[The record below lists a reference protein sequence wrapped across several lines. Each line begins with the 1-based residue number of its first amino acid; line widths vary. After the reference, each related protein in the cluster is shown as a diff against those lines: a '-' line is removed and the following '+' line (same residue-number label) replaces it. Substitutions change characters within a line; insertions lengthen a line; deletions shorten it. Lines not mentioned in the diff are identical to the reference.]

1 MSQYLLVSLKST
13 NNDASRVVSDLVG
26 NLGKITN
33 FNVDQQLAPFDSQDQ
48 LVKIADD
55 LSHLDTTT
63 YSMLTR
69 FSRSI
74 QDVYKKIDTDNQR
87 DWSRYAPNVQ
97 YTPVEKHM
105 IEVIVEGNGDQQLN
119 YSLPD
124 YMKNFQWDERII
136 TNKTTVETVKD
147 SLQNSINHDEES
159 IRTLTNDYTDAG
171 NALNNVIRGNEG
183 TLATKNL
190 DEIASKEFKDT
201 YVQNKSKFGAL
212 MAKDAGSNNIKF
224 CVETKNLKTVFVV
237 IRKSEQKQFLNE
249 YHLNTN
255 YVVPA
260 QPQLI
265 EEDNDFYLYAVTL
278 LRDNIEDY
286 KTACKDRKWNVRE
299 FTFNPELIEEN
310 QKKNLQLINEY
321 RNLQDHYSTFLHDT
335 FSQLFVY
342 WMHIKALRVFVES
355 RLLYG
360 FKTEFKSFLIETT
373 NKNIPKI
380 HKALSTVF
388 NDGMESNGKDDD
400 DNADLTAEDADLVYS
415 YFCSKINLVGLTRS
429 EGVV

>member
-1 MSQYLLVSLKST
+1 MSQYLLISLKSS
-13 NNDASRVVSDLVG
+13 NNDAPKVVSNLVG

-55 LSHLDTTT
+55 LSHMDQTTF
-63 YSMLTR
+63 SMLTR

-74 QDVYKKIDTDNQR
+74 QDVYKKIDIDNQR
-87 DWSRYAPNVQ
+87 DWTKYAPDVQ
-97 YTPVEKHM
+97 YIPIEKHD
-105 IEVIVEGNGDQQLN
+105 IEVIVDTNGDQQLQ

-124 YMKNFQWDERII
+124 YMKNFQWDERFI
-136 TNKTTVETVKD
+136 TNKQNVETVKN
-147 SLQNSINHDEES
+147 SLQDAVNHDEES
-159 IRTLTNDYTDAG
+159 IRTLTNDYTEAG
-171 NALNNVIRGNEG
+171 NSITNVIRGNEG

-190 DEIASKEFKDT
+190 DEIASKTFKDT
-201 YVQNKSKFGAL
+201 YVQDKAKFGAI

-224 CVETKNLKTVFVV
+224 CVETKNLKTLFVV
-237 IRKSEQKQFLNE
+237 IRKSEKKQFESE

-255 YVVPA
+255 YVVPVP
-260 QPQLI
+260 PQLI
-265 EEDNDFYLYAVTL
+265 EEDNDFYLYTVTL

-286 KTACKDRKWNVRE
+286 KTACKDKKWNVRE
-299 FTFNPELIEEN
+299 FTFDATLIEEN
-310 QKKNLQLINEY
+310 QKKNQQLINDY
-321 RNLQDHYSTFLHDT
+321 RHLQEHYATFLHDT
-335 FSQLFVY
+335 FSQLFIY

-360 FKTEFKSFLIETT
+360 FKTEFKAFLIETT

-400 DNADLTAEDADLVYS
+400 DGQDLTAEDADLVFS
-415 YFCSKINLVGLTRS
+415 YFCSQINLIGLTPALK
-429 EGVV
+429 